1 MALLSFLR
9 SAQVLVY
16 GADESHVW
24 SAYAR
29 FFFGI
34 ATIWERA
41 AFMEKAWR
49 DARQQLVR
57 TDTVPTF
64 ASWVRESAGA
74 VDADAAMGQGE
85 AEATGPDLAVDMG
98 LDALMEGLDLDDVER
113 AFHRYKARRANNNG

>member
-1 MALLSFLR
+1 M
-9 SAQVLVY
+9 LVY

-24 SAYAR
+24 TAYAR

-49 DARQQLVR
+49 DARSLVR

-64 ASWVRESAGA
+64 ENYVRESAGA

-85 AEATGPDLAVDMG
+85 AEVTGPDLAVDMG
-98 LDALMEGLDLDDVER
+98 LDALMEGLDLDAAER

>member
-34 ATIWERA
+34 ANMWERA
-41 AFMEKAWR
+41 AFTEKAWR
-49 DARQQLVR
+49 DARSLVR

-64 ASWVRESAGA
+64 ENYVRESAGA

-85 AEATGPDLAVDMG
+85 AEATGPDLAVDVG
-98 LDALMEGLDLDDVER
+98 LDALMEGLDLDAAER

>member
-49 DARQQLVR
+49 DARSLVR

-64 ASWVRESAGA
+64 ENYVRESAGA

-85 AEATGPDLAVDMG
+85 AEVTGPDLAVDMG
-98 LDALMEGLDLDDVER
+98 LDALMEGLDLDAAER

>member
-1 MALLSFLR
+1 M
-9 SAQVLVY
+9 LVY

-64 ASWVRESAGA
+64 ENYVRESAGA

-85 AEATGPDLAVDMG
+85 AEATGPDLAVDVG
-98 LDALMEGLDLDDVER
+98 LDALMEGLDLDAAER